1 MWNYTQKVDSDS
13 LLENTT
19 PIVIF
24 KHSNRCSIS
33 SMALQRVLAQQEDI
47 DNKADVLLIDVV
59 ANRSV
64 SLQLADELDVEH
76 ASPQVIIIKDGTV
89 VHTSS
94 HMNIRPASILS
105 HL

>member
-1 MWNYTQKVDSDS
+1 MWDYAQKVDSDS
-13 LLENTT
+13 LLKKTNPT
-19 PIVIF
+19 VIF

-33 SMALQRVLAQQEDI
+33 TMALQRLLTQQEDI
-47 DNKADVLLIDVV
+47 NNKADVLLIDVV
-59 ANRSV
+59 ANRNI
-64 SLQLADELDVEH
+64 SLQLAEELDVEH
-76 ASPQVIIIKDGTV
+76 ASPQVIILKDGKV

>member
-1 MWNYTQKVDSDS
+1 
-13 LLENTT
+13 
-19 PIVIF
+19 
-24 KHSNRCSIS
+24 
-33 SMALQRVLAQQEDI
+33 MALQRVLTQQEDI
-47 DNKADVLLIDVV
+47 NNKADVLLIDVV
-59 ANRSV
+59 ANRNI

-76 ASPQVIIIKDGTV
+76 ASPQVIILKDGKV